1 MAAASLAQDAPM
13 DTLPDTDAAGLHL
26 MHLVSP
32 ALPVG
37 AYAYSQG
44 LEWAIEDGWLRDKH
58 NPRSL
63 QPLQGWLE
71 GLLQRSLAT
80 LDLPVLARC
89 IAAWE
94 RQDMA
99 AVQHWND
106 FLRAARE
113 THELLLEDEQMGMAL
128 ARLLKDLGIADAAY
142 PASPCYV
149 IQFAL
154 ACRHWRIG
162 VRRALSGFAWS
173 WLENQVAAAT
183 KLVPLGQTQAQ
194 QLLLAIMPQIKPA
207 CATALQLCDAELGQ
221 SLPGLALASAHHERQ
236 YSRLFRS

>member
-1 MAAASLAQDAPM
+1 MK
-13 DTLPDTDAAGLHL
+13 TLPDNDCAWLHL

-44 LEWAIEDGWLRDKH
+44 LEWAIEDGWLLDKQ
-58 NPRSL
+58 NPRGL
-63 QPLQGWLE
+63 RLIQHWLE
-71 GLLQRSLAT
+71 GLLRYSLAT

-94 RQDMA
+94 QQDLPA
-99 AVQHWND
+99 IQRWND

-128 ARLLKDLGIADAAY
+128 ARLLKDLGIAQAAY
-142 PASPCYV
+142 PDSPCYV
-149 IQFAL
+149 VQFAL
-154 ACRHWRIG
+154 ACQHWRIDAG
-162 VRRALSGFAWS
+162 RALSGFAWS

-194 QLLLAIMPQIKPA
+194 QLLLAIMPRIEPA
-207 CATALQLCDAELGQ
+207 CAVALQLQDADLGQ

>member
-1 MAAASLAQDAPM
+1 M
-13 DTLPDTDAAGLHL
+13 DTAWLHL

-44 LEWAIEDGWLRDKH
+44 LEWAIENGWLWDKQ
-58 NPRSL
+58 NPRDLHLL
-63 QPLQGWLE
+63 QQWLE
-71 GLLQRSLAT
+71 GILARSLAT

-94 RQDMA
+94 RQDLA
-99 AVQHWND
+99 AVQYWND

-128 ARLLKDLGIADAAY
+128 ARLLKDLGIAQADY
-142 PASPCYV
+142 PVTPCYV

-154 ACRHWRIG
+154 ACQQWRIG
-162 VRRALSGFAWS
+162 TGPALAGFAWS

-194 QLLLAIMPQIKPA
+194 QLLMAIMPQIHPA
-207 CATALQLCDAELGQ
+207 CTTARQLDDADLGQ

>member
-1 MAAASLAQDAPM
+1 MPEGAW
-13 DTLPDTDAAGLHL
+13 LHL
-26 MHLVSP
+26 LHLVSP

-44 LEWAIEDGWLRDKH
+44 LEWAIEDGWLRDKQ

-63 QPLQGWLE
+63 LPLQHWLE
-71 GLLQRSLAT
+71 GLLHYGLAT

-94 RQDMA
+94 RRDVA
-99 AVQHWND
+99 AVQYWND
-106 FLRAARE
+106 YLRAARE

-128 ARLLKDLGIADAAY
+128 ARLLKDLGLARAENLT
-142 PASPCYV
+142 SPSYV
-149 IQFAL
+149 SQFAL
-154 ACRHWRIG
+154 ACQHWQIDTP
-162 VRRALSGFAWS
+162 RALSGFAWS

-183 KLVPLGQTQAQ
+183 KLVPLGQTEAQ
-194 QLLLAIMPQIKPA
+194 QLLLVIMPCIQPA
-207 CATALQLCDAELGQ
+207 CANALRLHDANLGL
-221 SLPGLALASAHHERQ
+221 SLPGLAFASAQHERQ